1 MYGKNRKPTKNMLK
15 GLDLIIY
22 DIQDIGSRF
31 YTYISTLGM
40 VIEAAAEQ
48 NIEIMILDR
57 PNPISGKVIEG
68 AILDTSFKSFVGYYP
83 IPIRYGLTVG
93 ELTNMAINENWL
105 SPLPKKLLS

>member
-1 MYGKNRKPTKNMLK
+1 MYGKNSKPTKTMLK

-48 NIEIMILDR
+48 NIEIR
-57 PNPISGKVIEG
+57 
-68 AILDTSFKSFVGYYP
+68 F
-83 IPIRYGLTVG
+83 
-93 ELTNMAINENWL
+93 
-105 SPLPKKLLS
+105 